1 MYVVKVKVPFT
12 GRKKKFAGRSSMP
25 ISKRD
30 RVIHT
35 SKVKKHEKS
44 VKAEQI
50 ESVRDAVAESK
61 YVYVVE
67 VSNDRNRM
75 LKEVRDELK
84 PGKLFYSK
92 NKLIQVAIGYTPE
105 TECAERIHK
114 LATHLKG
121 HCGLICTNHN
131 IDELRSFLATHESVE
146 FARTGDVATE
156 TVSLE
161 AGFDSLANYSH
172 SMEVQFRKL
181 GLPTMLYDGK
191 VKMLADHVVCKEGE
205 ELTADQA
212 QLLKLLRIQ
221 MGKFNMKLVAVY
233 DKSTEQVS
241 EL

>member
-1 MYVVKVKVPFT
+1 
-12 GRKKKFAGRSSMP
+12 MP
-25 ISKRD
+25 VSKRD

-35 SKVKKHEKS
+35 SKVKKHDKS
-44 VKAEQI
+44 VKSDQI
-50 ESVRDAVAESK
+50 ELVREAVAENN
-61 YVYVVE
+61 YIYVVQ
-67 VSNDRNRM
+67 VSNDRNSM
-75 LKEVRDELK
+75 MKEVRDELK

-105 TECAERIHK
+105 TECAERIHT
-114 LATHLKG
+114 LAAHLKG
-121 HCGLICTNHN
+121 HCGLICTNLKT
-131 IDELRSFLATHESVE
+131 EEMRTFLSSHESIE
-146 FARTGDVATE
+146 YARAGDIATE

-161 AGFDSLANYSH
+161 AGFDALASYSH

-191 VKMLADHVVCKEGE
+191 VKMLANHVVCKEGE

-221 MGKFNMKLVAVY
+221 MGKFSIKLVAVY